1 MSMSVGFPSPGGLLI
16 NGKLPGSTESK
27 TIAMTDEI
35 DKAVKDTSEADA
47 KDGKVKTGG
56 AAADAPDADSG
67 ASSQSITIRMLQKRM
82 KELQELLRQQEQQL
96 AAAEKASYPS
106 DDVRTTTLMGIQG
119 QISQTNGSLMEV
131 ANALVKALTD
141 QAGKGSAINTTA

>member
-1 MSMSVGFPSPGGLLI
+1 MSVGFPSPGGLLI
-16 NGKLPGSTESK
+16 NGKLPSATESK

-35 DKAVKDTSEADA
+35 DKAVQATSEADA

-67 ASSQSITIRMLQKRM
+67 TSSQSIAIKTLQKRM

-106 DDVRTTTLMGIQG
+106 DDVRTTTLMGIQS

-141 QAGKGSAINTTA
+141 QAGKASAINTTA

>member
-1 MSMSVGFPSPGGLLI
+1 MSVGFPSPGGLLI

-67 ASSQSITIRMLQKRM
+67 ASSQNITIKMLQKRM

-141 QAGKGSAINTTA
+141 QAGKSSAINTTA